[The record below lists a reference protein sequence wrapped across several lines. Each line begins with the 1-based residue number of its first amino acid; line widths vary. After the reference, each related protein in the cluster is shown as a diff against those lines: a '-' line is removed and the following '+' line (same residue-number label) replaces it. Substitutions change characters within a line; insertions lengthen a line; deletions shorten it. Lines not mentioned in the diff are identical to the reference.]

1 MGLAGRGA
9 KFARP
14 YAEAVRA
21 ADATSREGGRIAILP
36 GDPVQTQ
43 ILRDL
48 LGGPDA
54 GPSEDAL
61 AVMAVTPGTD
71 LSVGLATLAR
81 RRRSGGH
88 ALAIVVGDPADG
100 PAVEARLLA
109 RRRIEPSNV
118 AHTPSLEG
126 EGARMAIEAIIRVL
140 GDDAAAAARQYP
152 ALRQSVGR
160 DMVERASRR
169 AGVVG
174 TLPLPGVD
182 LPVLALIQVRLV
194 AELAAIHDR
203 PGGAE
208 RVAEAAAVVGA
219 GFGWRALARSASG
232 LVPGVGWAVRG
243 TVAYGATRAVGE
255 AALLRAQAGHD
266 MFEGAAVDRIRPVVD
281 RALARIRR

>member
-1 MGLAGRGA
+1 MGLAARGA
-9 KFARP
+9 RLARP

-21 ADATSREGGRIAILP
+21 ADATSREGGRIGILP
-36 GDPVQTQ
+36 GDPAQTE

-48 LGGPDA
+48 LGGPEA

-61 AVMAVTPGTD
+61 ALMAVTADTD
-71 LSVGLATLAR
+71 PSVGLAALAR
-81 RRRSGGH
+81 RRHSGGR
-88 ALAIVVGDPADG
+88 ALAIVVGHPADA

-109 RRRIEPSNV
+109 GHHIEPSNV

-126 EGARMAIEAIIRVL
+126 EGARIALEAIIRTL
-140 GDDAAAAARQYP
+140 GDDASAAAREYH
-152 ALRQSVGR
+152 ALRPWVGR

-174 TLPLPGVD
+174 TLPLPGVN

-266 MFEGAAVDRIRPVVD
+266 MFEGQAIDRIRPAVD
-281 RALARIRR
+281 RALALIRR